1 MANTFLQVLDER
13 IIVADGGM
21 GAMLGARGVPWNACF
36 EATNLSQPEL
46 VKALHLEFVAAGSEL
61 IETNSFGAN
70 RNKLAALNQAD
81 QVKTINAAAVRLA
94 RSIVSDNVF
103 VGGSVGPYGRLT
115 DPEYDLSDEE
125 RFDVFKEQLEV
136 LLEEGVDLILL
147 ETFTQLEELKTA
159 LRATRSLDSDIPVV
173 CQMAFSDSVR
183 PSVGAGA
190 VQGLLELEALG
201 ASVVGGNCGSGPIGL
216 IRVIEEISHLTEVKL
231 SAQPNASFPQ
241 YVNGRYIYLS
251 DPKYFAESAETLVGL
266 GANMIGGCCGT
277 TPDHIRLVAE
287 QLKGWTPAQ
296 RVLRPRIQP
305 QENRRIKK

>member
-1 MANTFLQVLDER
+1 MMANTFLQVLDEC

-70 RNKLAALNQAD
+70 RNKLAALHQAD

-94 RSIVSDNVF
+94 RSVVPDNVF
-103 VGGSVGPYGRLT
+103 VGGSVGPYGRLS

-159 LRATRSLDSDIPVV
+159 LRATRSLDSDVPVV
-173 CQMAFSDSVR
+173 CQMVFSDSVR
-183 PSVGAGA
+183 NF
-190 VQGLLELEALG
+190 LF
-201 ASVVGGNCGSGPIGL
+201 ASL
-216 IRVIEEISHLTEVKL
+216 
-231 SAQPNASFPQ
+231 
-241 YVNGRYIYLS
+241 
-251 DPKYFAESAETLVGL
+251 
-266 GANMIGGCCGT
+266 
-277 TPDHIRLVAE
+277 
-287 QLKGWTPAQ
+287 
-296 RVLRPRIQP
+296 
-305 QENRRIKK
+305 